1 MESGTRER
9 KGGHT
14 NTSNGVGDWGEEG
27 RAHQY
32 KQWSRGLG
40 RGRAGTPIQAME
52 SGTGERKGGHTNT
65 SNGVGDWREERA
77 GTPME
82 LGTKGGILHAIS
94 K

>member
-1 MESGTRER
+1 M
-9 KGGHT
+9 GGHT
-14 NTSNGVGDWGEEG
+14 NTSNGVGDWGEEWAGTPIQAMESGTGERNG

-40 RGRAGTPIQAME
+40 RGRAGTP
-52 SGTGERKGGHTNT
+52 
-65 SNGVGDWREERA
+65 
-77 GTPME
+77 ME